1 MDESFFQRILTKIG
15 VAILIIATLD
25 LLYLNYWVIK
35 GQKSDAG
42 SRPTTGPL
50 RSEASGVGK
59 SEEKLDQVSP
69 SPKSL
74 VSPLAVPSAE
84 PKTEVKTVETKT
96 IVEKES
102 QTIVQTAQKEIFIP
116 IGSGST
122 FSNSYI
128 DLAGLEVSI
137 DSNKYSDIESVVFE
151 ASIWVQ
157 DGNGKMYAQLY
168 NSTDS
173 HPVWNSEISTSA
185 SKAVLTTSPKINL
198 TTGNKTYKV
207 QAKTNLTSYAAH
219 VDNARIKITLK

>member
-1 MDESFFQRILTKIG
+1 MDDSFAQRILTKLG
-15 VAILIIATLD
+15 VAILIIAALD
-25 LLYLNYWVIK
+25 LIFINYWIV
-35 GQKSDAG
+35 QKSRDD
-42 SRPTTGPL
+42 SQKTGQEIPL
-50 RSEASGVGK
+50 ASPPLVVSEPK
-59 SEEKLDQVSP
+59 SENSQ
-69 SPKSL
+69 
-74 VSPLAVPSAE
+74 
-84 PKTEVKTVETKT
+84 TELQTDGPASNETGS
-96 IVEKES
+96 S
-102 QTIVQTAQKEIFIP
+102 QAKTIVQTAQKEIFIP

-137 DSNKYSDIESVVFE
+137 DTAKYSAIESVVFE

-168 NSTDS
+168 NAADK

-207 QAKTNLTSYAAH
+207 QAKTNLTEYAAH